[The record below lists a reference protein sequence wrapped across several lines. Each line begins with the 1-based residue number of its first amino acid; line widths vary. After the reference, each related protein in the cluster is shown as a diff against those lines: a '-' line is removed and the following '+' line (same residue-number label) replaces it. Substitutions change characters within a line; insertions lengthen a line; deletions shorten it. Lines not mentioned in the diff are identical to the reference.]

1 MSVLDQLAYFA
12 RQVII
17 VAYSV
22 LSWVRVHSVFHYEQ
36 QSVDEKKCSDEY
48 QLDSSIFYDL
58 SMLVLSIE
66 YL

>member
-1 MSVLDQLAYFA
+1 MSVLDQLAYFTM
-12 RQVII
+12 QVII

-22 LSWVRVHSVFHYEQ
+22 HSWVRVHSVFHYEK
-36 QSVDEKKCSDEY
+36 QSVDKKKFSVEY

-66 YL
+66 HL